1 MLSKPPPAPDAHHF
15 FAEPTPLGLIGL
27 ALGCAA
33 LVPIAFGAEP
43 SASGF
48 ATAGMFCL
56 LFGAGCQ
63 MLAGLMS
70 FANRNLYGGTLFTA
84 FAFYWL
90 LNWWALDALSASML
104 GETVALPDPA
114 TLLASDALA
123 LVVFVVLTY
132 GFGFYSKLLFAF
144 LLDIDLMFAC
154 KVINGALGTHAL
166 DLAVAV
172 LTVGLAA
179 IALWIA
185 FAMMI
190 NPTAGRAVFPVS
202 GPVFTPAPPPPGFD
216 FSLRQAIFEALY
228 ARWRKAAFQPLPLG
242 ELREVVQGDGDLL
255 PDLVYLEER
264 GGVRLARD
272 EGGEVEAA
280 RLTAAGIDLVEARL
294 LHK

>member
-1 MLSKPPPAPDAHHF
+1 MLSKPAPAADVHHR

-33 LVPIAFGAEP
+33 LVPIAFGAQP
-43 SASGF
+43 SAAGF

-104 GETVALPDPA
+104 GETVALPDPS
-114 TLLASDALA
+114 TLLASDVLA
-123 LVVFVVLTY
+123 LVVFLVLTY
-132 GFGFYSKLLFAF
+132 GFGFYSKLLFVF

-154 KVINGALGTHAL
+154 KVVNGALGTHAL
-166 DLAVAV
+166 DLGVAL
-172 LTVGLAA
+172 LTVGLAV

-190 NPTAGRAVFPVS
+190 NPAAGRAVFPVS
-202 GPVFTPAPPPPGFD
+202 GPMFTATPPPPGFD

-228 ARWRKAAFQPLPLG
+228 ERWRQAAFQPLAVT
-242 ELREVVQGDGDLL
+242 ELRTSVGGETDLL
-255 PDLVYLEER
+255 PDLMYLEER
-264 GGVRLARD
+264 GGVRLSRGED
-272 EGGEVEAA
+272 GEVDAA
-280 RLTAAGIDLVEARL
+280 RLTSTGIDLFEERL
-294 LHK
+294 LGK

>member
-1 MLSKPPPAPDAHHF
+1 MLSKPPPAPDAHHL

-90 LNWWALDALSASML
+90 LNWWALDSLSASML
-104 GETVALPDPA
+104 GETVALPDP
-114 TLLASDALA
+114 TTVLASDVLA

-132 GFGFYSKLLFAF
+132 GFGFYSRLLFAF
-144 LLDIDLMFAC
+144 LVDIDLMFAC

-166 DLAVAV
+166 DLAVAS
-172 LTVGLAA
+172 LTVGLAV

-202 GPVFTPAPPPPGFD
+202 GPMFTPAPPPPGFD

-228 ARWRKAAFQPLPLG
+228 AQWTRAAFQPMPLG
-242 ELREVVQGDGDLL
+242 EIRRAVAGDDDLL

-264 GGVRLARD
+264 GGVRLAMG

-280 RLTAAGIDLVEARL
+280 RLTAAGIDLYEERL
-294 LHK
+294 LQK